1 MCVNTCVARLPM
13 WKQINTLNELTH
25 VFEVVGMVGWG
36 GLCLPVSHCSLFT
49 TPPGHATCAWSKAFV
64 SSGF

>member
-36 GLCLPVSHCSLFT
+36 GVSACPSLTVVFSQLLQVM
-49 TPPGHATCAWSKAFV
+49 PLALGAKLL
-64 SSGF
+64 

>member
-36 GLCLPVSHCSLFT
+36 GPLPAHLSL
-49 TPPGHATCAWSKAFV
+49 
-64 SSGF
+64 

>member
-25 VFEVVGMVGWG
+25 VFEVVGMVGG
-36 GLCLPVSHCSLFT
+36 SL
-49 TPPGHATCAWSKAFV
+49 HARLSL
-64 SSGF
+64 